1 MKNKVKL
8 SLTLSANDPAQML
21 ALANFAKALAE
32 NQASETPQINKAV
45 AFGLEGISQAPHS
58 VSGARM
64 ATILTEAVESLE
76 PAKNE
81 AEAVVKEAPQRKRR
95 TQAEIK
101 AEREEA
107 EQVSESETAESEPA
121 VVEDEAPKSPA
132 PSKITLDDVRRAIA
146 DKKEKH
152 LQIMKFK
159 LQEEFGVSKA
169 PDLKPDQYEAYYNFL
184 TSLD

>member
-8 SLTLSANDPAQML
+8 SLALSANDPAQMSALSKFAL
-21 ALANFAKALAE
+21 ALSQIASAE
-32 NQASETPQINKAV
+32 LPDLFPGLKRSNTPDTSEENV
-45 AFGLEGISQAPHS
+45 YLGLPDGVLPTSTKS
-58 VSGARM
+58 
-64 ATILTEAVESLE
+64 
-76 PAKNE
+76 E
-81 AEAVVKEAPQRKRR
+81 AEAVVKEATQRKRR

-107 EQVSESETAESEPA
+107 EQVSKPEPAESEPA
-121 VVEDEAPKSPA
+121 EVEDEAPKSPA

-184 TSLD
+184 TALD